1 MAQDSHNVIFTS
13 HGRNKKR
20 MKSSW
25 SSEDED
31 TVHQKVEETRE
42 EKYERVQLLQT
53 LITLQKRPDT
63 QRAFE
68 ILKEDI
74 SRKPYLLPLRTD
86 HKGNK
91 HVQSFEQLMKHA
103 DDYESEFRRLYSE
116 TVKKPDNPNSN
127 KKFREAAN
135 LTPGNIFCGQV
146 NQKTEIAVHQME
158 LGGPRPTKDS
168 PLPIYYD
175 SWKQL
180 TTLDGHS
187 QPTYC
192 VVFDKTGRRVFTGSD
207 DSLIRVWCTS
217 TGSLLRALYG
227 HTKAIVDMTINCKND
242 LLATSSNDKTV
253 VVWSLDTYTAIHRF
267 GMDEMATSI
276 LFSPTPI
283 AENRYLIA
291 TSDNWHT
298 WVCKYNDTDN
308 SFGPTSKIKP
318 VNAVGSN
325 NRMKCT
331 SFNYTGS
338 MFAISGTDGLIRV
351 YSTIGGTALY
361 DNTNKKGKKAKKP
374 FDLVEII
381 KQSSDP
387 DDSDDSDDDLISM
400 PTRVVGNGSNNN
412 NDIKNN
418 NSDNSNND
426 DDLFADMNM
435 DMARSLLLAGVKSF
449 NGQNIIQS
457 AGKEFVAPIQNRQT
471 ISPLS
476 RHYNVIPSTSK
487 QSIVNT
493 VSSPTISLSLE
504 STSQSHSSSNHS
516 QLSTTIQSSAM
527 IVSHSQSTS
536 NPIVQTRHVTHSLST
551 SETQASKPLLISSSG
566 PMTRVAR
573 SRSRYQSSRN
583 NTSISAPVS
592 PGYISSAGEAS
603 DTLSVNA
610 ISRRINRNNNRRTN
624 ASAPASPGRNISLSR
639 SINYTNNNVI
649 TPATVQNGD
658 DDDPNLMNLANY
670 FDPVHI
676 ADLDGHTAI
685 VNSLEFAHRSNRL
698 LSGAEDGTARVWEYN
713 YTYKQWTSIILD
725 VRGSNNNTKVTSMRW
740 SLDDTKVII
749 GNNYG
754 IITIFDSE
762 NGEVRVRINAHNDK
776 IFVLDI
782 HPHDCRVMMSA
793 GYDGR
798 IVMWDIIDGRSIKV
812 WDPSNLEFLGDTLFL
827 DGKFRDDGEMFAVSD
842 GKGKCH
848 LIGIDQTC
856 NYDKYR
862 MRAQNG
868 QRFFEDYTTRSVVF
882 SEREWTFIDND
893 SGLPIDPSQQT
904 EVLSLGGVQYE
915 RQVPISLAQGRRSR
929 LSSKRLKPD
938 IENKKQIL
946 IEEVNKLQQGAIV
959 KVVLNKREVSVRR
972 KKIQIPEED
981 DDDNYMDIDPLAIEE
996 PIIPLP
1002 DDDID
1007 PDYEPGHTD
1016 NERSDSDS
1024 DGSCN
1029 SIVIENNISMDE
1041 YYESMAEDSDFEP
1054 RKTRSKKARAAMSTR
1069 RTKRQPNYS
1078 DHEESVIESSR
1089 KSRRKRRRVSYK
1101 DYYDSS
1107 SDEPSTPSDDVYE
1120 DESADISG
1128 ADPTSPYRG
1137 SENDQDDVDAA
1148 ILAAVEDDVDN
1159 RPEWIKSVNPKSI
1172 YIPQRGDI
1180 VAYFYKG
1187 HRTFV
1192 ERSTT
1197 EFPDSKLA
1205 KDLSKKSAINALPY
1219 NRNQLNDI
1227 VFLEIRDVKW
1237 FSGPPSYATVSC
1249 VILEYTSTGD
1259 SLYPMEPDFQQT
1271 NQKVDI
1277 SYFDIDGVC
1286 EFLVLYK
1293 RFVTGVNQSFEV
1305 NEKVV
1310 VRLDSTD
1317 FSGTIAKVNPL
1328 DDNSWCEFP
1337 TYLVQW
1343 DEEGQEPSDF
1353 FTWEIRKSGIPEVDC
1368 SQLTEDE
1375 RGIFDEVLTEF
1386 IGNED
1391 YALFHEHVD
1400 FARYAD
1406 YLDHVPYPMCL
1417 DMILKRVRN
1426 GFYRC
1431 KQGFKSDLDQIA
1443 INAVAYN
1450 KRNSAIAKLAS
1461 QMVSEIEAACNN
1473 RGAPLGGGPS
1483 KKWKGKAKAS

>member
-1 MAQDSHNVIFTS
+1 MSQDSHNVIFTS

-74 SRKPYLLPLRTD
+74 SKKPYLLPLRTD

-103 DDYESEFRRLYSE
+103 DDYESEFRRLFSE
-116 TVKKPDNPNSN
+116 TVKPDNPNSN
-127 KKFREAAN
+127 KKFREAVN
-135 LTPGNIFCGQV
+135 LTPGTIFS
-146 NQKTEIAVHQME
+146 VHQME
-158 LGGPRPTKDS
+158 LGGPRPTKGS
-168 PLPIYYD
+168 PLPVYYN

-180 TTLDGHS
+180 TTLDGHN

-192 VVFDKTGRRVFTGSD
+192 VLFDKTGRRVFTGSD
-207 DSLIRVWCTS
+207 DSLIR
-217 TGSLLRALYG
+217 

-242 LLATSSNDKTV
+242 LLATTSNDKTV
-253 VVWSLDTYTAIHRF
+253 VIWSLDTYTAIHRF

-325 NRMKCT
+325 HRMKCT

-381 KQSSDP
+381 KQS
-387 DDSDDSDDDLISM
+387 
-400 PTRVVGNGSNNN
+400 
-412 NDIKNN
+412 
-418 NSDNSNND
+418 
-426 DDLFADMNM
+426 
-435 DMARSLLLAGVKSF
+435 LLLAGVKSF
-449 NGQNIIQS
+449 NGQNITQS
-457 AGKEFVAPIQNRQT
+457 TRKEFVAPIQNRQP

-476 RHYNVIPSTSK
+476 KHHNAIPSTSK
-487 QSIVNT
+487 QPIVNT
-493 VSSPTISLSLE
+493 VSSPSSTISLSLE
-504 STSQSHSSSNHS
+504 STSQSHTSSNLS
-516 QLSTTIQSSAM
+516 QSSTTVQSSAT
-527 IVSHSQSTS
+527 IVSQSTS
-536 NPIVQTRHVTHSLST
+536 SPIVQTRHVTHSSST
-551 SETQASKPLLISSSG
+551 SETQASRPLLIPSSG
-566 PMTRVAR
+566 PMTRVAK
-573 SRSRYQSSRN
+573 SRSRYQNSRN

-610 ISRRINRNNNRRTN
+610 TSRRINRNNNRRTN
-624 ASAPASPGRNISLSR
+624 ASAPASPGRNIASSR

-649 TPATVQNGD
+649 TPATAQNGD
-658 DDDPNLMNLANY
+658 YDDPNLMNLANY

-676 ADLDGHTAI
+676 ADLDGHTAT

-713 YTYKQWTSIILD
+713 YIFKQWTSIILD
-725 VRGSNNNTKVTSMRW
+725 VRGSNNNAKVTSMRW

-798 IVMWDIIDGRSIKV
+798 IVMWDIIDGRAIKV
-812 WDPSNLEFLGDTLFL
+812 WDPSNLEFLGDTFEFL

-862 MRAQNG
+862 IRAKNG

-893 SGLPIDPSQQT
+893 SGLRIDPSQQT
-904 EVLSLGGVQYE
+904 EVLSLGSVPYE

-959 KVVLNKREVSVRR
+959 KVVLNKKEVSLRR

-1041 YYESMAEDSDFEP
+1041 YYESIAEDSDFEP

-1069 RTKRQPNYS
+1069 RTKRERNYS
-1078 DHEESVIESSR
+1078 DHEESVVESSR

-1107 SDEPSTPSDDVYE
+1107 SDEPSTPSDDIYE

-1128 ADPTSPYRG
+1128 ADPTSPHRG
-1137 SENDQDDVDAA
+1137 NSDNDQDDVDAA
-1148 ILAAVEDDVDN
+1148 ILAAVEDDVDNVDN

-1197 EFPDSKLA
+1197 EFADSKLA
-1205 KDLSKKSAINALPY
+1205 KDLSKKSVSNALPY
-1219 NRNQLNDI
+1219 NRYQLNDI
-1227 VFLEIRDVKW
+1227 EFLEIRDVKW

-1249 VILEYTSTGD
+1249 VMLEYTSTDD
-1259 SLYPMEPDFQQT
+1259 SVYPMEPDFQQT
-1271 NQKVDI
+1271 NRKVDI

-1305 NEKVV
+1305 NDKVV

-1375 RGIFDEVLTEF
+1375 KRTFDEVLTEF
-1386 IGNED
+1386 IDNEE
-1391 YALFHEHVD
+1391 YVLFHEHVD

-1406 YLDHVPYPMCL
+1406 YLDHVPYPVCL
-1417 DMILKRVRN
+1417 DMMLKRVRN

-1431 KQGFKSDLDQIA
+1431 KQGFKSDLDQIV

-1461 QMVSEIEAACNN
+1461 QMVSEIEATCNN
-1473 RGAPLGGGPS
+1473 RGTPLGGGPS